1 LLIQAL
7 LIALLLQLQVLTG
20 LLMMQKAIT
29 MMMTKTV
36 SCLKIAFLSRD
47 EASPEGSHSHWAPQ
61 SLAAGA
67 VAEVTWQC

>member
-1 LLIQAL
+1 
-7 LIALLLQLQVLTG
+7 

-36 SCLKIAFLSRD
+36 SCPKIAFLSRD
-47 EASPEGSHSHWAPQ
+47 EANPEGSHSHSAPQ